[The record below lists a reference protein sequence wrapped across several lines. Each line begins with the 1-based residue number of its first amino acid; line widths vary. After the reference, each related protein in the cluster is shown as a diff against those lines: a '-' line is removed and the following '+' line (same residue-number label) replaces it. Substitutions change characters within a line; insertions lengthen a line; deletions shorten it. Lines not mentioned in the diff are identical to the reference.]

1 MMYFIWNIQRIIKA
15 MLWIEVLFL
24 LLLSN
29 SVYSQENSDYLKLL
43 EGEAFGL
50 NLDEKTKNSQ
60 KKTPSNSIKLFSQGE
75 NDSQGGR
82 ITELFPGLSQ
92 QQFELVLKNNY
103 IGSYLFYKRLSEP
116 KKDEISLYYQTDS
129 DPAMIRKKII
139 QVGKN

>member
-1 MMYFIWNIQRIIKA
+1 MYFMWNIQRKIKA
-15 MLWIEVLFL
+15 LLWIEVFFL
-24 LLLSN
+24 LILSN

-43 EGEAFGL
+43 EGEASGM
-50 NLDEKTKNSQ
+50 NLDDQTKDSQ
-60 KKTPSNSIKLFSQGE
+60 KKKPSNNIKLFSGGD
-75 NDSQGGR
+75 NDSKGGG

-116 KKDEISLYYQTDS
+116 KKDEIYLYYQTDS